1 MEDYRNLLVAVAGL
15 TPQVIT
21 ETLYYLTVRHHP
33 PIPISEIHVL
43 TTQLGKQPLLQSLL
57 APQVGKF
64 YTFCAEYELDPSSI
78 AFDAAHVHVL
88 TDAAGVPLD
97 DIRTVADNN
106 AIADQIL
113 AFIRRLTT
121 DATTRLY
128 CSLAGG
134 RKTQS
139 VLLGFALQLYGR
151 PQDRLLHVLVSEAF
165 ESHPAFYYP
174 TKASHLLKAKDGR
187 QIDAHTAHVAG
198 AEIPY
203 VHLRPKLFGDES
215 PAPAKFD
222 AIIEAAQQTLDTL
235 PNLPRLMIVPATR
248 QVSIGK
254 TAIPLQ
260 PIELVLYAQFAAARM
275 QRQGSA
281 EGFLSLADL
290 DGLRP
295 AMLRRYSRLY
305 GPYSG
310 RVEALEKKWEEY
322 IPPEGFQMHRSK
334 INKKIREALDEGTDA
349 SFYLITGQGG
359 YGATRY
365 GLLLLPKLI
374 DLQEEA
380 S

>member
-1 MEDYRNLLVAVAGL
+1 MEEYRNLLVAVAGL

-21 ETLYYLTVRHHP
+21 ETLYYLAVRHHP
-33 PIPISEIHVL
+33 PVTISEIHVL
-43 TTQLGKQPLLQSLL
+43 TTQLGKQRLLQSLL
-57 APQVGKF
+57 TPRVGKF
-64 YTFCAEYELDPSSI
+64 YTLCVEYDLDATSI

-88 TDAAGVPLD
+88 TDAAGIPLD

-113 AFIRRLTT
+113 AFIRRLTG

-139 VLLGFALQLYGR
+139 VLLGFALQVYGR
-151 PQDRLLHVLVSEAF
+151 PQDRLLHVLVSEEV
-165 ESHPAFYYP
+165 ESHPDFFYP
-174 TKASHLLKAKDGR
+174 PKASQLLETRDGR
-187 QIDAHTAHVAG
+187 RIDAHTARVEG

-215 PAPAKFD
+215 PTPAKFD

-235 PNLPRLMIVPATR
+235 PNLPPLTIVPTIR

-260 PIELVLYAQFAAARM
+260 PIELVLYAQFAEARM
-275 QRQGSA
+275 RRLGR
-281 EGFLSLADL
+281 EGGFLSLPDL

-295 AMLRRYSRLY
+295 AILRRYSRLY

-310 RVEALEKKWEEY
+310 RVEALERMWEEC
-322 IPPEGFQMHRSK
+322 IPPEGFRMHRSK
-334 INKKIREALDEGTDA
+334 INSKIRRALDEGTDP
-349 SFYLITGQGG
+349 SFYVITRRGE
-359 YGATRY
+359 YGATQY
-365 GLLLLPKLI
+365 GLRLLPELI
-374 DLQEEA
+374 DLQEEGG
-380 S
+380 

>member
-1 MEDYRNLLVAVAGL
+1 MEEYRNLLVAVSGL

-21 ETLYYLTVRHHP
+21 EALYYLTVRHHP
-33 PIPISEIHVL
+33 PVTISEVHVL
-43 TTQLGKQPLLQSLL
+43 TTRLGKQRLLASLL
-57 APQVGKF
+57 TPRVGKF
-64 YTFCAEYELDPSSI
+64 YTFCAEYALDPSSI
-78 AFDAAHVHVL
+78 AFGVAHVHVL

-97 DIRTVADNN
+97 DVRTVADNN

-113 AFIRRLTT
+113 AFIRGLTR

-151 PQDRLLHVLVSEAF
+151 PQDRLLHVLVTEAF
-165 ESHPAFYYP
+165 ESHPDFYYP
-174 TKASHLLKAKDGR
+174 TKASYLLKAKDGH
-187 QIDAHTAHVAG
+187 QIDAQTAHVAG

-203 VHLRPKLFGDES
+203 VHLRPKLFSDES
-215 PAPAKFD
+215 PTSARFD

-235 PNLPRLMIVPATR
+235 PNLPPLTIIPSAR

-260 PIELVLYAQFAAARM
+260 PLELILYAQFAKARR
-275 QRQGSA
+275 QRLGRA
-281 EGFLSLADL
+281 EGFLSLTDL

-295 AMLRRYSRLY
+295 VMLRRYSRLY

-310 RVEALEKKWEEY
+310 RVEALANMWEEG
-322 IPPEGFQMHRSK
+322 IPPEGFRMHRSK
-334 INKKIREALDEGTDA
+334 INGKIRKALDEGTDP
-349 SFYLITGQGG
+349 SFYTIAGQGG

-365 GLLLLPKLI
+365 GLHLLSRLI
-374 DLQEEA
+374 DLQEEC